1 MSENRSRLVV
11 GILVALFFGFGLWLR
26 VVPPYDQIF
35 VGDWI
40 KFTGNDAYYFMRIV
54 DHLVHNFPHLMPF
67 DPYGLYPGTMGMGQM
82 MFFQYFLAAVIW
94 IVGLGAP
101 TQHVVDMVGVYFPAV
116 LGALTVIPVY
126 FIGKA
131 LFSRWAGVL
140 AAGLVVIFPGEFL
153 GRSLL
158 GFTDYH
164 VAETLFT
171 ATAMMFVILAVK
183 EGAGSGDIFDH
194 LRNKRWGVLTKPL
207 VYSLLAG
214 IFLGIYFLTWQGAL
228 LFVLILFAFLV
239 IQFIIDHSKGRPTG
253 YLCVVSAVAFLVA
266 LLLSLLSSPGV
277 MALASLVIA
286 ILVPIALAVLSR
298 FMHVRDVKPLFY
310 PVAVLGLGL
319 VGLLVVRLVSPSI
332 FQSMV
337 GSLGIFRWP
346 MGTTVHE
353 MQPILYPGGNFSWLI
368 VWLNFNTSFFL
379 SFICMGILIYQ
390 IVKRGEAGKTLLFVW
405 SFVMLLAMLSM
416 RRFAYYYVVNAALL
430 TGYLAWL
437 VLEFAGFKKASA
449 VPVAEVPRKAKKK
462 AQRERQ
468 RKLGRS
474 PAVMVVAAVVVLLV
488 VFYPNIGPLPDG
500 TKPALA
506 VAENPQYEPSDA
518 WCETLDWVRENTPEP
533 FGNPDFYYELY
544 KSSPAGEHYKY
555 PESAYGVVAWWDYG
569 YWVTR
574 IGRRVP
580 TSNPGTG
587 QLGEAFLFAAQDVAS
602 ASKIMDSAGSKYVI
616 VDFPMV
622 MPVGKFHAVATLSG
636 GSMYDFFD
644 IFYEVRGTQMVPV
657 LLFYPEYYRSFVVR
671 LYNFDGR
678 EVVPGSTTVV
688 SYREMP
694 GPGGVAYKVITS
706 SQSFKTYGEA
716 LDNISARKGE
726 KVKIVGN
733 HPLVS
738 PVPLEPLKDYR
749 MVYRSK
755 NSMMVGEKAVA
766 EVKVFEYAGSK
777 SLD

>member
-1 MSENRSRLVV
+1 
-11 GILVALFFGFGLWLR
+11 
-26 VVPPYDQIF
+26 
-35 VGDWI
+35 
-40 KFTGNDAYYFMRIV
+40 
-54 DHLVHNFPHLMPF
+54 
-67 DPYGLYPGTMGMGQM
+67 
-82 MFFQYFLAAVIW
+82 
-94 IVGLGAP
+94 
-101 TQHVVDMVGVYFPAV
+101 
-116 LGALTVIPVY
+116 
-126 FIGKA
+126 
-131 LFSRWAGVL
+131 WAGVL

-488 VFYPNIGPLPDG
+488 VFYPNIGPL
-500 TKPALA
+500 
-506 VAENPQYEPSDA
+506 
-518 WCETLDWVRENTPEP
+518 
-533 FGNPDFYYELY
+533 
-544 KSSPAGEHYKY
+544 
-555 PESAYGVVAWWDYG
+555 
-569 YWVTR
+569 
-574 IGRRVP
+574 
-580 TSNPGTG
+580 
-587 QLGEAFLFAAQDVAS
+587 
-602 ASKIMDSAGSKYVI
+602 
-616 VDFPMV
+616 
-622 MPVGKFHAVATLSG
+622 
-636 GSMYDFFD
+636 
-644 IFYEVRGTQMVPV
+644 
-657 LLFYPEYYRSFVVR
+657 
-671 LYNFDGR
+671 
-678 EVVPGSTTVV
+678 
-688 SYREMP
+688 
-694 GPGGVAYKVITS
+694 
-706 SQSFKTYGEA
+706 
-716 LDNISARKGE
+716 
-726 KVKIVGN
+726 
-733 HPLVS
+733 
-738 PVPLEPLKDYR
+738 
-749 MVYRSK
+749 
-755 NSMMVGEKAVA
+755 
-766 EVKVFEYAGSK
+766 
-777 SLD
+777 